1 MRTRMIFYVA
11 VAFLLLAISIPAFA
25 SSVTGTVTGGT
36 ALTAGGTFQSLTVPL
51 NNLLRPP
58 NSVGNDNFQSPNL
71 FEFDE
76 QQNFVLTRPLVVD
89 VGSSPIPSGTTVS
102 SFYVFFDPGPSE
114 NVIGTVNFG
123 SNILGIITSTTD
135 LASSDFLGA
144 SGVNYLNPGSRG
156 LEAGDSVTISGT
168 NQIPVDVT
176 ASSPGDYVRVITAE
190 TSATTTMPEP
200 GLMATGLVAL
210 ALAALRGR
218 RLPSC
223 AR

>member
-1 MRTRMIFYVA
+1 
-11 VAFLLLAISIPAFA
+11 
-25 SSVTGTVTGGT
+25 
-36 ALTAGGTFQSLTVPL
+36 
-51 NNLLRPP
+51 
-58 NSVGNDNFQSPNL
+58 
-71 FEFDE
+71 
-76 QQNFVLTRPLVVD
+76 
-89 VGSSPIPSGTTVS
+89 VS